1 MLNRGIKKVGRLLSR
16 EQTEILET
24 ALLLMLPALLTKLSG
39 LFFNLIA
46 ASYFGTKELGWNQFL
61 VASSIPELLTNVFL
75 IGTLGSIVI
84 PTLITVKK
92 REGNIEFRK
101 VYSSI
106 INLSILIFSIV
117 AIILAVTADTTLPFL
132 LNLFEPD
139 TVINIAD
146 YEIIISMMRVLLIPQ
161 VVLGF
166 SVFISSG
173 LNVHNRYLVPQLAPL
188 FYNIGRVVMLFILVP
203 LMNYSPWAIVVGVF
217 VGSFLHL
224 FVQIP
229 LVIKLKLGYVPV
241 IAILNKY
248 VLEILRTGLPRIFAI
263 ASEHIAF
270 TFNKFL
276 AYGISGN
283 IAALTYANSLSLV
296 IPTLFGYTFSV
307 PSYTILAE
315 LYEENDNKR
324 AEDVIIKTLNE
335 ILFLSLPFI
344 IILIVLRVPIVR
356 LVFGIIPNTRF
367 GFDDTSLTA
376 WILLWFTLGHVFICG
391 RWFIYRVF
399 YAAKDTMYPF
409 LVSLVSLVFTIILS
423 IAFTNLFSYNNT
435 LAISDIQL
443 SLEHLLNR
451 NPNPTSSAS
460 IGGIAL
466 AMSITYSLEFFIL
479 LIIYH
484 YTKYKFNFK
493 KLIKSTLP
501 KFYSGAIMFVI
512 LYFLYKTWN
521 SIANALP
528 VSGDGGV
535 FGSTTLNLLILTI
548 VSVITALLSYY
559 LLSLLF
565 RVEELKILKRYLNPI
580 LKLGGLRIN

>member
-1 MLNRGIKKVGRLLSR
+1 MLNKGIKKVGRLLSR

-46 ASYFGTKELGWNQFL
+46 ASYFGTKEVGWNQFL

-92 REGNIEFRK
+92 REGIEVFSK

-117 AIILAVTADTTLPFL
+117 ATILAITADSTLPYL

-139 TVINIAD
+139 TVVNIAD

-161 VVLGF
+161 VVLGL

-173 LNVHNRYLVPQLAPL
+173 LNVYNRYLIPQLAPL
-188 FYNIGRVVMLFILVP
+188 FYNIGRVVMLFVLVP

-224 FVQIP
+224 FVQLP
-229 LVIKLKLGYVPV
+229 LVFRLKITYVPV
-241 IAILNKY
+241 ISIFNKY
-248 VLEILRTGLPRIFAI
+248 VLEILKTGLPRIFAI

-296 IPTLFGYTFSV
+296 IPTIFGYTFSV
-307 PSYTILAE
+307 PSYTILSE
-315 LYEENDNKR
+315 LFEENEKQK

-344 IILIVLRVPIVR
+344 LILLVLRVPIVR

-367 GFDDTSLTA
+367 SFEDTSLTA
-376 WILLWFTLGHVFICG
+376 WILLWFTMGHVFICG

-399 YAAKDTMYPF
+399 YATKDTMIPF
-409 LVSLVSLVFTIILS
+409 LVSLVSLFFTIILS
-423 IAFTNLFSYNNT
+423 IAFTNLFSYNQT
-435 LAISDIQL
+435 LAISDIQF
-443 SLEHLLNR
+443 SIQNLLVR
-451 NPNPTSSAS
+451 NPNPTSEAS
-460 IGGIAL
+460 LGGIAF

-479 LIIYH
+479 LILFH
-484 YTKYKFNFK
+484 RTKQKFNFR
-493 KLIKSTLP
+493 KLIKTTLP
-501 KFYSGAIMFVI
+501 KFYSGAITFVI
-512 LYFLYKTWN
+512 LYFMYKTWN
-521 SIANALP
+521 AIAYALP
-528 VSGDGGV
+528 VSGEGGF
-535 FGSTTLNLLILTI
+535 FGSTTLNLLILTL
-548 VSVITALLSYY
+548 VSVITSLLTYY
-559 LLSLLF
+559 LLALLF
-565 RVEELKILKRYLNPI
+565 KIEELKILRRYLNPI
-580 LKLGGLRIN
+580 FKIGGLRIN